1 MHECFKSI
9 RKIVSMKQERLRS
22 AAKTSWAGAVLH
34 QERRAWPAKFGLASS
49 PARFKKGWGR
59 PMTSVGMRSKGRSC
73 NLDSMFKKVD
83 SGSPCSNSVFPF
95 AGLVPGRRLSTTT
108 LPDLQ
113 GFSLQPI
120 NACFQQAL
128 TPKQLRLKKHC
139 SNTLR
144 HTHVAH
150 RPAQK

>member
-95 AGLVPGRRLSTTT
+95 AV
-108 LPDLQ
+108 
-113 GFSLQPI
+113 
-120 NACFQQAL
+120 L
-128 TPKQLRLKKHC
+128 TPCSKRL
-139 SNTLR
+139 TQ
-144 HTHVAH
+144 AA
-150 RPAQK
+150 PAQIQFFPLLARCQAVGFQPRHSQICKAFPCSQLTLASSKP